1 MLYARRAFTPGAT
14 ALAGRGAVVTRITA
28 IEELAGMTVLCSDKT
43 GTLTLNRLTVNTTL
57 IASMGLAYNCPHQP
71 GEESS
76 TNVGNAAAPADRL
89 LLAAARSSRVENPD
103 AIDACIVT
111 AAGCRGLPGPREG
124 IEEIRFLPFDP
135 VIKRTQITF
144 RQAHANGAVAAVCQ
158 VSKGAPQI
166 IVDMC
171 IPAETVGVDATA
183 RELRKRVKAD
193 IDALAQQ
200 GYRAL
205 GVASRVSLR
214 PPGADAPPDDPSDPD
229 PDADTGADATITATE
244 WSEWTLTGLLPV
256 YDPPRHD
263 TAATITAAGAMGVGV
278 KMITGDAIAIGRET
292 ARQLGMGTDFVEPAQ
307 LFETK
312 RQIVAAAGGTSVTI
326 SGKSSD
332 ADDDKVV
339 SASVVKRASGFAGVF
354 PEHKY
359 AIVQALRSMGE
370 VVGMTGDGVNDAP
383 ALKAANVGIAV
394 AGATDAARAAA
405 DIVLTD
411 EGLSTIVDAMVQS
424 RRTFRR
430 LHSYVL
436 YACTTTVGIVVRFS
450 VLVWAYGFNFPPF
463 MTLILA
469 YLNDGTIMALST
481 DRATP
486 PAKPAKWRLRQVF
499 TEALFLGSWIAAST
513 VAFVA
518 VARNTDFFMN
528 NFAGLNN
535 VEDIR
540 QGASDGARDGGSG
553 VNHPVF
559 HSVVYLQVRCQRK
572 RFAFRNVK
580 LLL

>member
-1 MLYARRAFTPGAT
+1 
-14 ALAGRGAVVTRITA
+14 LA
-28 IEELAGMTVLCSDKT
+28 K
-43 GTLTLNRLTVNTTL
+43 
-57 IASMGLAYNCPHQP
+57 
-71 GEESS
+71 
-76 TNVGNAAAPADRL
+76 
-89 LLAAARSSRVENPD
+89 
-103 AIDACIVT
+103 
-111 AAGCRGLPGPREG
+111 
-124 IEEIRFLPFDP
+124 
-135 VIKRTQITF
+135 
-144 RQAHANGAVAAVCQ
+144 
-158 VSKGAPQI
+158 
-166 IVDMC
+166 
-171 IPAETVGVDATA
+171 
-183 RELRKRVKAD
+183 
-193 IDALAQQ
+193 Q

-205 GVASRVSLR
+205 GVASRVSPR
-214 PPGADAPPDDPSDPD
+214 SPGADAPPDDLSDPD
-229 PDADTGADATITATE
+229 PDADASAAHAIIAAIE
-244 WSEWTLTGLLPV
+244 WSEWTPMGLLPV

-263 TAATITAAGAMGVGV
+263 TAATITTAAGAMGVGV

-486 PAKPAKWRLRQVF
+486 LANPAKWRLHQVF
-499 TEALFLGSWIAAST
+499 TLGPNKMPIRELMS
-513 VAFVA
+513 
-518 VARNTDFFMN
+518 
-528 NFAGLNN
+528 GLN
-535 VEDIR
+535 R
-540 QGASDGARDGGSG
+540 R
-553 VNHPVF
+553 
-559 HSVVYLQVRCQRK
+559 LQIPLVDP
-572 RFAFRNVK
+572 
-580 LLL
+580 